1 MNFSEIIQKNNELGK
16 CMSGPIYNVSIL
28 SNIIVNQLNTILEFE
43 LRSKGVNAKVKIGDY
58 DTIIQDSAKITNDNL
73 VLIFWELANLIDG
86 FQYRAN
92 SLSKEETELY
102 ISRFKEEIDLV
113 FNNLKSVPLVII
125 NKFSTLVFN
134 VENISENNLD
144 YICQDLNEYL
154 VKKKTANMLLVD
166 LDKVLAK
173 NSIKDSVDFR
183 NYYSSKSLYT
193 VLFYKEY
200 ISFISPIVLSVNGKS
215 KKAIIFDCDNTLW
228 NGIVGEDQADGL
240 FMTSSTLKGVVFEE
254 VQWIAKE
261 LASKGI
267 IIGLNSKNNPEDV
280 EEILKLPIMSI
291 SNNEI
296 SIKKI
301 NWKDKVSNLKQIA
314 TELNIGLDS
323 IVFVD
328 DSDFEI
334 NLVKNFLPQVETIQ
348 VPIEKYLY
356 PSEFRKKAGLFFN
369 FNITSEDL
377 NRSKMYAQESE
388 RRKKLATFEN
398 IEEYISSL
406 GLEIKIYIDDIRH
419 VSRVAQL
426 TQKTNQFNLTTKRYT
441 ETEVTHFMKDNNF
454 KVFAFEVKD
463 KYGDFGLTGEA
474 IIEIRDQEA
483 IIDTFLMS
491 CRILGRNIEF
501 KFIEEVLY
509 NLRKNGIIRVK
520 AYYLPTLKNEQVEEL
535 FEKMGFVLIEKKDNN
550 KEYNLELA
558 EHKPKLFEYIKVTYE
573 K

>member
-1 MNFSEIIQKNNELGK
+1 MKFSEIIQKNNELGK
-16 CMSGPIYNVSIL
+16 CMSGPNYNVSIL
-28 SNIIVNQLNTILEFE
+28 SNIIVNQLNSVLEFE
-43 LRSKGVNAKVKIGDY
+43 LRSKGVNAKVTIGDY
-58 DTIIQDSAKITNDNL
+58 DTIIQDSAIISDENL

-92 SLSKEETELY
+92 SLSKAETDLY
-102 ISRFKEEIDLV
+102 ISRFKAEIDLV
-113 FNNLKSVPLVII
+113 FNNLKPVPLVII
-125 NKFSTLVFN
+125 NKFSTLIFN
-134 VENISENNLD
+134 AENILENNFD
-144 YICQDLNEYL
+144 HICQELNEYL
-154 VKKKTANMLLVD
+154 VKKKTANMLLVEV
-166 LDKVLAK
+166 DKVLAK

-200 ISFISPIVLSVNGKS
+200 ATFISPIVLSVNGMS

-240 FMTSSTLKGVVFEE
+240 FMTSSTVKGVVFEE
-254 VQWIAKE
+254 VQWIANE
-261 LASKGI
+261 LARKGI
-267 IIGLNSKNNPEDV
+267 IIGLNSKNNPDDV

-291 SNNEI
+291 GNNEI

-301 NWKDKVSNLKQIA
+301 NWNDKVSNLKQIA
-314 TELNIGLDS
+314 SELNIGLDS

-334 NLVKNFLPQVETIQ
+334 NLVKKYLPQVETIQ

-356 PSEFRKKAGLFFN
+356 PSEFRKKIGLFFN

-377 NRSKMYAQESE
+377 NRGKMYAQESE
-388 RRKKLATFEN
+388 RKDKLSTYEN

-406 GLEIKIYIDDIRH
+406 GLEIKIFIDDIRH
-419 VSRVAQL
+419 VARVAQL

-441 ETEVTHFMKDNNF
+441 ETEVTQFMKDENF

-463 KYGDFGLTGEA
+463 KYGDFGLTGQA
-474 IIEIRDQEA
+474 FIEIRGKEA

-491 CRILGRNIEF
+491 CRVLGRNIEF

-509 NLRKNGIIRVK
+509 NLRKNGITRVK
-520 AYYLPTLKNEQVEEL
+520 ASYLPTLKNEQVKEL
-535 FEKMGFVLIEKKDNN
+535 FEKMGFKNIN
-550 KEYNLELA
+550 
-558 EHKPKLFEYIKVTYE
+558 
-573 K
+573 